1 MRSSPR
7 WTRLWHG
14 GDGLPP
20 LDRLLGFPHH
30 QQEEG
35 EDQGETD
42 RHVDQH
48 ADVEH
53 LQLFNLSCD
62 LRLDPSKVKHCLG
75 TTDPRH

>member
-20 LDRLLGFPHH
+20 LDRLPRLPHH

-35 EDQGETD
+35 GDQGETD

-62 LRLDPSKVKHCLG
+62 LDLDSCEVKHCLN
-75 TTDPRH
+75 TTDPGH